1 MNSVIQGFCR
11 VVMPKLHLSP
21 CNQLSSLLNNGFRRS
36 LFTIRSV
43 GVENLTMNGVPQKT
57 RLLSPA
63 ESVQYTQICGLKYLK
78 NVHRR
83 CKDCYLMYIEDV
95 LHNFCTAHPRHKQR
109 MKTKRPKNTWVLT
122 GVTTQTK
129 LKRTRTTYL

>member
-11 VVMPKLHLSP
+11 VLMPKLYLPS
-21 CNQLSSLLNNGFRRS
+21 CNQLNNLLNNGFRRS
-36 LFTIRSV
+36 LFTIRPV
-43 GVENLTMNGVPQKT
+43 GIEHLAMNGVPTKIS
-57 RLLSPA
+57 LLSPPGTL
-63 ESVQYTQICGLKYLK
+63 QHNQICGLKYLK

-83 CKDCYLMYIEDV
+83 CKDCYLMYIEGV

-109 MKTKRPKNTWVLT
+109 MKTKRPKNTWILT

-129 LKRTRTTYL
+129 LKRTRTTYM